1 MTTYSI
7 QAPDGKTY
15 EIEGPEGASQ
25 DDVQNEVMRQ
35 YPHLGKPEL
44 KLSPEQIAEHTKK
57 ANISFARG
65 QMPGTSM
72 ALDFLHGATGIAR
85 NVAKFAGVNLD
96 SEYADPKTTA
106 SKTGSW
112 FDPVSY
118 YIGGNAMKA
127 AGPIATKLAPAAKP
141 LLNKMMT
148 GAIGGAG
155 AGTTIGALSD
165 EGTAVDGL
173 LTGAVV
179 GGAIPPLVTFLA
191 KGTGLAIDAIKGRL
205 SDIKAGK
212 IMRDAAGEKI
222 NQLLA
227 VWKNAT
233 GDLTAAQAAEPLK
246 STTIS
251 ALGERAKSGLG
262 QSNYYSGVDSSQ
274 KQVIEDLM
282 RPIMGGANQSES
294 LAARARA
301 TKNLQSATNPILD
314 IATST
319 AEAQNA
325 KVPSLSSLIGG
336 DAANFSQFRPPE
348 GLRPLTI
355 DSIAG
360 GIDTML
366 ATPRLKGNST
376 ASNVVSKIKDQL
388 VNAANPDGTI
398 SVETL
403 HELRKS
409 GINNLIEAALG
420 PMEPKAKA
428 DRIASILSSIKPM
441 IDSAITKS
449 GGPEWMNFLESYSQG
464 MRIIDRMKLG
474 YKAMEMLQNSP
485 DDFIK
490 LASNNKPKVLKD
502 IFGPNIDIATAMG
515 EQNVPI
521 QRIASEL
528 SREKS
533 LKELS
538 ALGTEELNTIL
549 KQDASKP
556 SLIPNVFNAKVA
568 IAKQG
573 VALAD
578 EQLNKKAI
586 AKVYN
591 AMRNGRDAAKLMETL
606 STAEKNVVLK
616 ALVNGSLTPYLTT
629 AGIQG
634 STQ

>member
-1 MTTYSI
+1 MADMQEVYD
-7 QAPDGKTY
+7 ALRKADA
-15 EIEGPEGASQ
+15 EGDTESVAKLSAYIKSQ
-25 DDVQNEVMRQ
+25 SSS
-35 YPHLGKPEL
+35 KPEL
-44 KLSPEQIAEHTKK
+44 KLSPEQIAEQTKK
-57 ANISFARG
+57 ANVSFARG
-65 QMPGTSM
+65 QMPGTST
-72 ALDFLHGATGIAR
+72 ALDFFHGATGIAR
-85 NVAKFAGVNLD
+85 NAAKAVGINLD
-96 SEYADPKTTA
+96 SEYANPKSTAATVGSLADPLA
-106 SKTGSW
+106 
-112 FDPVSY
+112 Y
-118 YIGGNAMKA
+118 AIGGNAMKA
-127 AGPIATKLAPAAKP
+127 AGTIAPKIIPSAGPIIKGML
-141 LLNKMMT
+141 
-148 GAIGGAG
+148 GGAG

-165 EGTAVDGL
+165 EGDAGTGL
-173 LTGAVV
+173 MTGAAV
-179 GGAIPPLVTFLA
+179 GAVIPPIVKFLA
-191 KGTGLAIDAIKGRL
+191 KGTGLAIDAVMGRL

-212 IMRDAAGEKI
+212 VIRDAAGDKI

-246 STTIS
+246 ITTIS
-251 ALGERAKSGLG
+251 ALGERAKKGLG
-262 QSNYYSGVDSSQ
+262 QSNYYSGVDAAQ
-274 KQVIEDLM
+274 NQALDDLM
-282 RPIMGGANQSES
+282 RPIMGGANQAES

-314 IATST
+314 IATNT
-319 AEAQNA
+319 VEAQNS
-325 KVPSLSSLIGG
+325 KVPALSSLIGG
-336 DAANFSQFRPPE
+336 DAANFSQFRPSK

-366 ATPRLKGNST
+366 STPRLKGNST

-388 VNAANPDGTI
+388 VNASNPDGTI

-441 IDSAITKS
+441 IDDAITKS
-449 GGPEWMNFLESYSQG
+449 GGPEWMNFLDSYSKG

-474 YKAMEMLQNSP
+474 SKAMEMLQSSP

-515 EQNVPI
+515 EQNIPI
-521 QRIASEL
+521 QKIASVL

-533 LKELS
+533 LKEL
-538 ALGTEELNTIL
+538 AAKGTDDLNAIL

-556 SLIPNVFNAKVA
+556 SLVPNLFNAKVA
-568 IAKQG
+568 LAKQG
-573 VALAD
+573 ATVID

-591 AMRNGRDAAKLMETL
+591 AMKNGKDAAKLMETL

-616 ALVNGSLTPYLTT
+616 AMINGSLTPYLTT

-634 STQ
+634 VQQ